1 MWKRALSSW
10 TDPLVLDAGW
20 LSGLTDLNTERE
32 YVRERIAD
40 YFTDLLGVGFS
51 GFRLDVKHFQSSLT
65 VVRHLSIS
73 NQMIGLRF

>member
-51 GFRLDVKHFQSSLT
+51 GFRLDVNIFNLH
-65 VVRHLSIS
+65 
-73 NQMIGLRF
+73 